1 MYEYVKSRQRI
12 RGRFL
17 KNGDERG
24 FNGASSLLIEI
35 YEGDM
40 VGVEK
45 V

>member
-17 KNGDERG
+17 KSGDEGG

-35 YEGDM
+35 YEGDR